1 MKYPDNESEYER
13 QREWLNTEIDLED
26 EIAKASEQL
35 EMQALMEEAYNRG
48 RGYGKAYSDGFVA
61 GVRFYHEK
69 DEARQ
74 KARRIKFEEFN
85 KRWGIL
91 P

>member
-1 MKYPDNESEYER
+1 
-13 QREWLNTEIDLED
+13 
-26 EIAKASEQL
+26 
-35 EMQALMEEAYNRG
+35 MEEAYNKG